1 MLITWSKGH
10 VALTLQVLV
19 GVEVSAEPLDNQ
31 TDISLR
37 LPLSLDWNF
46 MTFSKICPETFQ

>member
-1 MLITWSKGH
+1 M
-10 VALTLQVLV
+10 ALTLQGLV

-37 LPLSLDWNF
+37 LPLSLD
-46 MTFSKICPETFQ
+46 